1 MQAQYASDKPSREA
15 SQFLTFYLG
24 GEAFGVDILKVQEIR
39 GWEKVRPLPDLP
51 AYVKGVLDLRGT
63 IVPIV
68 DLRVRF
74 GNPDPVYE
82 STTVVIIVS
91 VQSTA
96 DEEQLIGMVV
106 DGVSDVLD
114 TSRIEIKPPPRSVAG
129 VAGRYLA
136 GMVSLEQGM
145 VVLVNVD
152 RILSEQEFSAAF
164 DGQS

>member
-15 SQFLTFYLG
+15 NQFLTFYLG

-51 AYVKGVLDLRGT
+51 AYVKGVLDLRGI

-74 GNPDPVYE
+74 GSPDPVYE
-82 STTVVIIVS
+82 ATTVVIIVS

-114 TSRIEIKPPPRSVAG
+114 TSRIEIKPPPHSVAG